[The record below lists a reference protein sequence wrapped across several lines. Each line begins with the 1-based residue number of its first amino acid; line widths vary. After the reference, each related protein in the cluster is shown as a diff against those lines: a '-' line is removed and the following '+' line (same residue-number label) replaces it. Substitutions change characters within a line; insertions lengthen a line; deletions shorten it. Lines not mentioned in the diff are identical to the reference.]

1 MKYLFATFS
10 LIAMLIAYPV
20 MAQDKSLM
28 LAYQSDLAD
37 LFNKT
42 ANAPDEEVRTAAAT
56 EAIALLEEALS
67 QEKSFHWN
75 WQLPKSVSILTAP
88 DRRFKIFTWPLVL
101 DDGEYRCMGMI
112 QSYNNKTQEYDIY
125 KLTDKSDEIMN
136 AEESMLPPD
145 NWYGVVY
152 QELIVT
158 THAGNNYYTLI
169 GWSGIDNLVQRK
181 VIEPI
186 TFRNETSK
194 PQFGGPLFRKEKNQR
209 RIIFE
214 YSRNAMVNVHYD
226 QQRYTVTENQK
237 EKVNGRQVLV
247 QNNRDQ
253 LAQMIIF
260 DEINA
265 MLPGM
270 EGLTQYYVPTGT
282 EKAYIFVDGK
292 WELHD
297 KAQGRV
303 SDPKLDKEFAP
314 LPKKKPAYQQRP
326 VSDKNDKDEQ
336 PSKTENNDEEDDE

>member
-1 MKYLFATFS
+1 
-10 LIAMLIAYPV
+10 
-20 MAQDKSLM
+20 
-28 LAYQSDLAD
+28 
-37 LFNKT
+37 
-42 ANAPDEEVRTAAAT
+42 
-56 EAIALLEEALS
+56 
-67 QEKSFHWN
+67 
-75 WQLPKSVSILTAP
+75 
-88 DRRFKIFTWPLVL
+88 
-101 DDGEYRCMGMI
+101 
-112 QSYNNKTQEYDIY
+112 
-125 KLTDKSDEIMN
+125 MN

-194 PQFGGPLFRKEKNQR
+194 PMFGGPLFRKEKNLR

-237 EKVNGRQVLV
+237 EKVGGRQVLV
-247 QNNRDQ
+247 QSNRDQ

-282 EKAYIFVDGK
+282 EMAYIFVDGK
-292 WELHD
+292 WELHES
-297 KAQGRV
+297 AQGRV
-303 SDPKLDKEFAP
+303 PDPKLDKEFAP

-326 VSDKNDKDEQ
+326 ISNSDDRKDDQPAPAQKNDD
-336 PSKTENNDEEDDE
+336 DEE